1 MTNNQREDSGKANIM
16 ETGQAAEPMWGDKL
30 YQKRA
35 RAALPILIRQ
45 AIANET
51 IIYSDLA
58 QEIDMP
64 NPRNL
69 NYVLGS
75 IGETLKIISAR
86 WETEIPPINC
96 LVINKNTQ
104 LPGDGVYWFVD
115 DVNNYK
121 KLTLSQKRDIV
132 KNELVKIFT
141 FSRWNEVLE
150 YLDLPPA
157 QYPDYSHHLR
167 AIARGNYGVGESQAH
182 REFKNLVS
190 KNPQLLGLPISVGI
204 GEVEFMLPSNDVAD
218 VLFKNG
224 SEWVVAEVKSHI
236 SDIHDIYRGL
246 YQCIKYQALI
256 EAYQREIGES
266 PNCRVV
272 LVLEGNLPEDLLVL
286 KNILQVEVIDEIT
299 VD

>member
-1 MTNNQREDSGKANIM
+1 MG
-16 ETGQAAEPMWGDKL
+16 TGQAAEPVWGDKL

-35 RAALPILIRQ
+35 RAALPILVRQ

-75 IGETLKIISAR
+75 IGETLKIVSTN
-86 WETEIPPINC
+86 WETDIPPINC

-104 LPGDGVYWFVD
+104 LPGDGVYVFVD

-121 KLTLSQKRDIV
+121 NLSLNQKRDIV
-132 KNELVKIFT
+132 KKELVKIFT
-141 FSRWNEVLE
+141 FSRWNEVLA

-157 QYPDYSHHLR
+157 QNPDYSHHLR

-182 REFKNLVS
+182 QKFKEFVS
-190 KNPQLLGLPISVGI
+190 KNPQVLGLPRSIAP
-204 GEVEFMLPSNDVAD
+204 GEVEFMLPSTDVVD
-218 VLFKNG
+218 VLFIHG
-224 SEWVVAEVKSHI
+224 HEWVVAEVKSHI
-236 SDIHDIYRGL
+236 SDLHDIYRGL
-246 YQCIKYQALI
+246 YQCIKYQALV
-256 EAYQREIGES
+256 EAYQKEIGES

-272 LVLEGNLPEDLLVL
+272 LVLQGNFPDELNIL
-286 KNILQVEVIDEIT
+286 KNLLNIEVIDEIT
-299 VD
+299 IDY

>member
-1 MTNNQREDSGKANIM
+1 LVPYYPELLREGFIIAYNKSKDSGKETIM

-35 RAALPILIRQ
+35 RAALPILVRQ

-58 QEIDMP
+58 QEIGMP

-75 IGETLKIISAR
+75 IGETLKIVSTN

-104 LPGDGVYWFVD
+104 LPGDGVYVFVD

-121 KLTLSQKRDIV
+121 NLSLKQKRDIV

-157 QYPDYSHHLR
+157 QNPDSAFNHR
-167 AIARGNYGVGESQAH
+167 VKTIGNAQGGNALY
-182 REFKNLVS
+182 
-190 KNPQLLGLPISVGI
+190 LL
-204 GEVEFMLPSNDVAD
+204 
-218 VLFKNG
+218 
-224 SEWVVAEVKSHI
+224 
-236 SDIHDIYRGL
+236 Y
-246 YQCIKYQALI
+246 
-256 EAYQREIGES
+256 
-266 PNCRVV
+266 
-272 LVLEGNLPEDLLVL
+272 
-286 KNILQVEVIDEIT
+286 
-299 VD
+299 